1 MVTAPR
7 LVIAA
12 PASGSGKTTVAC
24 GLMAALRAA
33 GLAVSGHKTGPDY
46 IDPGYHALAT
56 GRPARNLDP
65 FLCGADRI
73 VPLFLHAARGA
84 DVAVVEGV
92 MGLFDGTDPGAG
104 PGTSAGPSSGPGAGD
119 PGFGSTAHVAR
130 LLGAPVILVI
140 DAASMGRSV
149 AAVATGFARFDPRTT
164 VAGVILNRVASDR
177 HERLLRDALA
187 VAGIAVYG
195 AIRRSAE
202 VAAPSRH
209 LGLIPAAER
218 SRAATGTVARLAALI
233 EDSCDL
239 AGLLALA
246 RSAGPLPGPAW
257 DPAEALA
264 LDAPVTIK
272 TPAATAVPDAPAG
285 ARPVVAIAGGAA
297 FSFSYTEH
305 AELLAAAGLDV
316 AVFDPV
322 RDQHLPEG
330 TAGIILGGGFPEV
343 HAADLSANEPLRRD
357 VAAAA
362 PRGVP
367 VAAECAGLLYLAR
380 SLDGQPMCGVL
391 PVEAAMTGRLSL
403 GYRQARAGTASV
415 LAAAGDVVRAHE
427 FHRTAATPGHGDP
440 AAWLLPPGALPPD
453 RDGGRAVRR
462 EGHVTGNVHASYL
475 HAHWAGYPRMA
486 ARFAAACHAAAAK
499 VVLA

>member
-1 MVTAPR
+1 MVTVPR

-92 MGLFDGTDPGAG
+92 MGLFDGTDPE
-104 PGTSAGPSSGPGAGD
+104 AGPSAGSSTGPGAGD

-149 AAVATGFARFDPRTT
+149 GAVATGFARFDPRTT

-195 AIRRSAE
+195 AIRRSAG
-202 VAAPSRH
+202 AAVPSRH

-218 SRAATGTVARLAALI
+218 SRAATGTVTRLAALI
-233 EDSCDL
+233 KDSCDL
-239 AGLLALA
+239 ASLLALA
-246 RSAGPLPGPAW
+246 RSADPLPGPAW
-257 DPAEALA
+257 DPGEALA
-264 LDAPVTIK
+264 LDASVTTK
-272 TPAATAVPDAPAG
+272 TSAVTAIPDAPAG

-297 FSFSYTEH
+297 FTFSYTEH
-305 AELLAAAGLDV
+305 AELLATAGLDV

-343 HAADLSANEPLRRD
+343 HAADLSANEPLHRD

-362 PRGVP
+362 HRGVP
-367 VAAECAGLLYLAR
+367 IAAECAGLLYLAR

-391 PVEAAMTGRLSL
+391 PVEAVMIGRLTL
-403 GYRQARAGTASV
+403 GYRQARAGTDSV

-427 FHRTAATPGHGDP
+427 FHRTVATPGHGDP
-440 AAWLLPPGALPPD
+440 PAWLLPTGALPPD
-453 RDGGRAVRR
+453 RDGGRALRR
-462 EGHVTGNVHASYL
+462 EGHVTGAVHASYL

-486 ARFAAACHAAAAK
+486 ARFAAACRTAAAEG
-499 VVLA
+499 VLI